1 MPPRPGRTA
10 ALAATTGQAAG
21 SRRLADDVSV
31 VRAVGP
37 GPAGRRRARRSRF
50 LRKLGTVAL
59 FLLPA
64 LVLYLLLVVFPIFQA
79 IHYSGYKWNGLTE
92 LNDFVGLDNFKR
104 AFQDDVFRG
113 AVEHNAIIIVLSLCL
128 QLPFALGC
136 AMLVNARLRGRAL
149 LRLLF
154 FAPFVLSEVVTAV
167 VFNLMLQ
174 PDGLVNHSLDKAG
187 LGALSADWLGSTSL
201 VLYTCF
207 VVISWKYFGF
217 HMIIYLAGL
226 QQIPHELEEA
236 CAIDGANRLQTFRY
250 VTLPLLGP
258 TIRISAFLSII
269 GAIQLFDLVWVLT
282 GGGPVNASNTM
293 AIYVIDWGFKRF
305 QFGYASAVAVIML
318 VISLAFALLYQRFV
332 LRRDIEGALTT
343 MNR

>member
-1 MPPRPGRTA
+1 
-10 ALAATTGQAAG
+10 LAATTGQAAR

-31 VRAVGP
+31 VRTGGP
-37 GPAGRRRARRSRF
+37 GPADRRRARRARS
-50 LRKLGTVAL
+50 LRKLTTVAL

-64 LVLYLLLVVFPIFQA
+64 LVLYLLLVVFPIVQA
-79 IHYSGYKWNGLTE
+79 MRYSGYKWNGLSP

-113 AVEHNAIIIVLSLCL
+113 AIKHNAIIIALSLCV
-128 QLPFALGC
+128 QLPFALGV
-136 AMLVNARLRGRAL
+136 AMLVNARLKGRAL

-187 LGALSADWLGSTSL
+187 LSALSGADWLGSTSL
-201 VLYTCF
+201 VLYTVF
-207 VVISWKYFGF
+207 VAISWKYFGF
-217 HMIIYLAGL
+217 HMVLYLAGL

-236 CAIDGANRLQTFRY
+236 AAIDGAGRFQIFRY
-250 VTLPLLGP
+250 ITLPLLGP
-258 TIRISAFLSII
+258 TIRISVFLSII
-269 GAIQLFDLVWVLT
+269 GAIQLFDLVWVMT

-293 AIYVIDWGFKRF
+293 ATYVIDWGFKRF

-318 VISLAFALLYQRFV
+318 MISLVFALLYQRFV

-343 MNR
+343 MGR